1 MILTFDTNSKLFSFA
16 LKMETVSGNTDKRG
30 HVIISTNAVYRT
42 FILFPHG
49 INWSSYFKIT
59 WPYDFRP
66 IYIIII

>member
-1 MILTFDTNSKLFSFA
+1 
-16 LKMETVSGNTDKRG
+16 METVSGNTDKRG